1 MSGDETNTILMRFT
15 EEEYMAL
22 RSRTRRSPSSGSTDA
37 LARRFEADFETTP
50 KVLGAAQEIVT
61 CFKQLTLLP
70 SAQKTAG
77 AVTVILQGR
86 QGSGKTIIARAL
98 EAACKVMGLRVHMV
112 VERRSESQNERSLAA
127 QRRAEAHVII
137 EDLQ

>member
-1 MSGDETNTILMRFT
+1 MSDETNTILMRFS
-15 EEEYMAL
+15 EEEYMTL
-22 RSRTRRSPSSGSTDA
+22 RSLTADGPAGVGA
-37 LARRFEADFETTP
+37 LARRFAPDFETTP
-50 KVLGAAQEIVT
+50 KVLGKAQEIVT

-77 AVTVILQGR
+77 AVTVIMQGR
-86 QGSGKTIIARAL
+86 QGSGKAIIARAL

-112 VERRSESQNERSLAA
+112 TSGRPESNNERSLAA

-137 EDLQ
+137 EDRQ